1 MSKIK
6 DLTMDELEHL
16 IEQKV
21 LELLG
26 DPDAGL
32 ELRQDFKE
40 KLSRRLKNHCQKTSH
55 LEVVKRFG

>member
-32 ELRQDFKE
+32 ELRQEFKE
-40 KLSRRLKNHCQKTSH
+40 ELSQRLKSPCQKTPH
-55 LEVVKRFG
+55 LKVVKRFG

>member
-1 MSKIK
+1 MSKVT
-6 DLTMDELEHL
+6 DMTVDELERL

-32 ELRQDFKE
+32 GLKPEFKKE
-40 KLSRRLKNHCQKTSH
+40 FNRRMKKQGKTISQQ
-55 LEVVKRFG
+55 EVVERFG